1 MLMKLSLQKHTAQPQ
16 QLAAQNNKKLNTA
29 TLRKQHT
36 FIFEKD
42 MLFFSDPQF
51 LFYGSKYGAARN
63 SGQSE
68 ILF

>member
-1 MLMKLSLQKHTAQPQ
+1 MLMKFSLQKHTAQPQ

-42 MLFFSDPQF
+42 MFI
-51 LFYGSKYGAARN
+51 RN
-63 SGQSE
+63 LPSSRFGH
-68 ILF
+68 LGFALCP